1 MFRAFIQVGND
12 TGFARRSQP
21 LKPPNYTVIYP
32 PSRPLSPWHQAVANH
47 LRLTPD
53 TQINA
58 LFLTFKNCAKKEQLF
73 DKALQNSHL
82 PMIELRRNF
91 VI

>member
-1 MFRAFIQVGND
+1 MFDKQF
-12 TGFARRSQP
+12 
-21 LKPPNYTVIYP
+21 
-32 PSRPLSPWHQAVANH
+32 H
-47 LRLTPD
+47 
-53 TQINA
+53 A
-58 LFLTFKNCAKKEQLF
+58 LFLTFKNCAKKKQLF

>member
-1 MFRAFIQVGND
+1 LRPAQ
-12 TGFARRSQP
+12 ARWP
-21 LKPPNYTVIYP
+21 C
-32 PSRPLSPWHQAVANH
+32 HQAVAKR
-47 LRLTPD
+47 LRMTPY
-53 TQINA
+53 TQFNA

>member
-1 MFRAFIQVGND
+1 M
-12 TGFARRSQP
+12 
-21 LKPPNYTVIYP
+21 
-32 PSRPLSPWHQAVANH
+32 
-47 LRLTPD
+47 TPD
-53 TQINA
+53 TQFNA